1 MKIEVAATGSLI
13 KLPGVGAKQNLAL
26 VNVEQMSRI
35 DRPLTLDVRHIA
47 KHLPD
52 TPQMQKLLQREG
64 SVHVSNDQST
74 LERVAEAIIQNG
86 ELTGTIRGHDRYG
99 LYFDEAI
106 GYRLDA
112 DGNRT
117 PLYYGEIKVKGD
129 KYHVIPRTRPSR

>member
-1 MKIEVAATGSLI
+1 
-13 KLPGVGAKQNLAL
+13 
-26 VNVEQMSRI
+26 MSRI
-35 DRPLTLDVRHIA
+35 DRLLTLDVRHIA

-64 SVHVSNDQST
+64 SVHVFNDQVT
-74 LERVAEAIIQNG
+74 LESVAEAIIQNG
-86 ELTGTIRGHDRYG
+86 FTGTLRGHDQYG
-99 LYFDEAI
+99 LYFDEVI
-106 GYRLDA
+106 GYRLNV